1 MTDNRAMDA
10 STSPAP
16 PSAAATPRSAG
27 AGLSCIVPCKNEAKN
42 LELLLPRLQE
52 LLPKLGMNWEV
63 VLIDDGSTD
72 ATAAIGAAWARHPG
86 FRLVQLSRNFG
97 KEAAITAGL
106 EASHGGVVTILD
118 ADLQHPPELI
128 GDMITRWREGADV
141 VYAVREDRSDESF
154 IKRSGTKLFYR
165 LMNLGDRFDI
175 PAGAGDFRLMDR
187 SAVDALLA
195 LPERRRFM
203 KGLYAWVGFRSEAIP
218 YTPEARAHGRTHY
231 SFTRLLALSLDGLT
245 SFTTWPLRIVSVIGA
260 LMAIG
265 GFAYG
270 AFITVDYFLSGNEVS
285 GWTTIVVTMM
295 LFFGMQML
303 FTGIIGEYVGRIFEE
318 VKQRPVYVV
327 RRELGRGLQDD
338 SNS

>member
-1 MTDNRAMDA
+1 MIDNAGMDA
-10 STSPAP
+10 SATTAPANVIP
-16 PSAAATPRSAG
+16 LPRSAG

-52 LLPKLGMNWEV
+52 LLPTLGLNWEV
-63 VLIDDGSTD
+63 LLIDDGSTD
-72 ATAAIGAAWARHPG
+72 GTAGIGAAWARRPG
-86 FRLVQLSRNFG
+86 FRLLQLSRNFG

-106 EASHGGVVTILD
+106 EAAHGGVVAILD

-128 GDMITRWREGADV
+128 ADMLARWRDGADV

-154 IKRSGTKLFYR
+154 VKRAGTGLFYR
-165 LMNLGDRFDI
+165 LMNFNDRFEV
-175 PAGAGDFRLMDR
+175 PPGAGDFRLMDR

-203 KGLYAWVGFRSEAIP
+203 KGLYAWVGFNAVALP
-218 YTPEARAHGRTHY
+218 YTPEARAHGRTHF
-231 SFTRLLALSLDGLT
+231 SLKRLVSLSLDGLT
-245 SFTTWPLRIVSVIGA
+245 SFTTWPLRIVTVVGA
-260 LMAIG
+260 AMAFL

-270 AFITVDYFLSGNEVS
+270 AYITIDFFLNGNQVS
-285 GWTTIVVTMM
+285 GWTTIVVTLMF
-295 LFFGMQML
+295 FFGMQML
-303 FTGIIGEYVGRIFEE
+303 FTGIIGEYIGRIFEE

-338 SNS
+338 AGS

>member
-1 MTDNRAMDA
+1 MTDNRGMDA

-16 PSAAATPRSAG
+16 ATTAPRSPG

-42 LELLLPRLQE
+42 LELLLPRLEQ
-52 LLPKLGMNWEV
+52 LLPTLGLNWEV
-63 VLIDDGSTD
+63 LLIDDGSTD
-72 ATAAIGAAWARHPG
+72 STAAVGAAWARRPG
-86 FRLVQLSRNFG
+86 FRLLQLSRNFG

-106 EASHGGVVTILD
+106 EAAHGGIVAILD

-128 GDMITRWREGADV
+128 GDMLARWREGADI

-154 IKRSGTKLFYR
+154 VKRTGTNLFYK
-165 LMNLGDRFDI
+165 LMNLGDRFDV
-175 PAGAGDFRLMDR
+175 PPGAGDFRLMDR
-187 SAVDALLA
+187 NAVDALLA

-203 KGLYAWVGFRSEAIP
+203 KGLYAWVGFKAVALP
-218 YTPEARAHGRTHY
+218 YSPAERAHGRTHY
-231 SFTRLLALSLDGLT
+231 SLRRLVSLSLDGLT
-245 SFTTWPLRIVSVIGA
+245 SFTTWPLRIVSVVGA
-260 LMAIG
+260 MMALF
-265 GFAYG
+265 GFMYG
-270 AFITVDYFLSGNEVS
+270 AYITIDYFLNGNQVS

-327 RRELGRGLQDD
+327 RRALGRGLQDD
-338 SNS
+338 